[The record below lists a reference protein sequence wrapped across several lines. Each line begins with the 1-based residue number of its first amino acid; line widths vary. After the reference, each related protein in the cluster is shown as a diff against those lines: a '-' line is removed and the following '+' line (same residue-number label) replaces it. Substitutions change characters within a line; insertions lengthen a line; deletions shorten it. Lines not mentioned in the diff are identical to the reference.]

1 MKVTPLDLR
10 QQKFKTAMRG
20 YDKGEVDALL
30 EEAAEDYETALRE
43 NDRLRSEMARLEAVL
58 SEHRSQEKNLRNT
71 LMTAQKLADDIREN
85 AQQDAARI
93 TRDAEGRSDLLLQ
106 KAQLRLEEVQRET
119 DSLKIKR
126 REAEQSLESVI
137 NAMKGTLDF
146 VREQDARDRDDKIRL
161 LRPRSS
167 AEPPAE
173 APSEPFEPK
182 QQHG

>member
-43 NDRLRSEMARLEAVL
+43 NDRLRSEMSRLEAVL
-58 SEHRSQEKNLRNT
+58 AEHRSQEKNLRNT

-85 AQQDAARI
+85 AQQDAQRI
-93 TRDAEGRSDLLLQ
+93 VREAEGRSDLLLQ
-106 KAQLRLEEVQRET
+106 KAQMRLEEVQRDT

-126 REAEQSLESVI
+126 REAEQSLEAII
-137 NAMKGTLDF
+137 NTMKNTLEY

-161 LRPRSS
+161 LRPRGS
-167 AEPPAE
+167 AEPVADAANE
-173 APSEPFEPK
+173 GFEPK
-182 QQHG
+182 QQQG